1 MNEQTQNDGGHAFPT
16 IYTTEEVGN
25 GYKGMSLRD
34 YFAAQA
40 LANAALFTY
49 SGRMEGE
56 ENREWLEWQDHKE
69 LFAKNAYFIADQML
83 KSRAAK

>member
-34 YFAAQA
+34 YFAAHAMAAMLSNPANYGSSHEWRDDATVSEQA
-40 LANAALFTY
+40 Y
-49 SGRMEGE
+49 E
-56 ENREWLEWQDHKE
+56 
-69 LFAKNAYFIADQML
+69 IADDML
-83 KSRAAK
+83 KARAAK